1 MSGKSITVLGGGSAY
16 TPGLVE
22 GLLRQ
27 RGQLPFRRLVLMD
40 IDQTKLDTITAL
52 VKRMVAAVDPE
63 AEVVG
68 TTDRGEALTGA
79 DFVLCQIRVGGL
91 PARHLDEKLP
101 LKYDVIGQETTGP
114 GGFAMAL
121 RTIPVMVDIAREME
135 RRCPDAWLINY
146 TNPTG
151 IVAEALHRATG
162 VKMISICDIPI
173 SIQHFV
179 AIAMGVPREAVE
191 LDYVG
196 LNHLGW
202 VRHVWHGGRDVM
214 PLLRQM
220 ADSFDVSHLPPGFV
234 LEDDRLTQ
242 DLHYMLK
249 LFKRTGV
256 IPSPYL
262 MYYYYSDELLARL
275 KAAPLT
281 RAEEVMAIERDLLP
295 FYREAAGQAQVD
307 LWKKRGGD
315 WHADMMIGV
324 VAAIANDS
332 QKPYI
337 VNVPNN
343 GAVKGLP
350 DDKVVE
356 LPAIV
361 GRRGAQALVIGEVPP
376 DMRGLMQVV
385 GAYETLTVEA
395 ALEGSYDKA
404 LRALALHP
412 LVPSITVA
420 GRLLDDYLAAHRA
433 YLPQFHANGRR
444 EG

>member
-1 MSGKSITVLGGGSAY
+1 MDRKNITVLGGGSAY
-16 TPGLVE
+16 TPGLIE
-22 GLLRQ
+22 GLLRLKE
-27 RGQLPFRRLVLMD
+27 RLPLKRLVLMD
-40 IDQTKLDTITAL
+40 IDRTKLEIVTAL
-52 VKRMVAAVDPE
+52 VARLVGAADP
-63 AEVVG
+63 AVQVIA
-68 TTDRGEALTGA
+68 TTDRAEALEGA

-91 PARHLDEKLP
+91 AARHLDEKLP

-121 RTIPVMVDIAREME
+121 RTIPVMVDIARDME
-135 RRCPDAWLINY
+135 RRCPEAWLINY

-151 IVAEALHRATG
+151 MVAEALHKATN

-173 SIQHFV
+173 AIQHFL
-179 AIAMGVPREAVE
+179 AIALGVPRSALD

-202 VRHVWHGGRDVM
+202 VRRVWRDGQDVL
-214 PLLRQM
+214 PLLREM
-220 ADSFDVSHLPPGFV
+220 ADAFDISQLPPGFV
-234 LEDDRLTQ
+234 LEDERTTK
-242 DLHYMLK
+242 DLYYMLR
-249 LFKRTGV
+249 LFKKIGV

-275 KAAPLT
+275 KAAPQT

-295 FYREAAGQAQVD
+295 FYREAAAQPEID

-315 WHADMMIGV
+315 WHADMMMGM

-332 QKPYI
+332 GERFI
-337 VNVPNN
+337 VNLPNN

-356 LPAIV
+356 LPAVV
-361 GRRGAQALVIGEVPP
+361 GQRGAQALVVGEVQP
-376 DMRGLMQVV
+376 DMLGLMQVV

-404 LRALALHP
+404 LRALTLHP

-420 GRLLDDYLAAHRA
+420 EKLLDDYLAAHREH
-433 YLPQFHANGRR
+433 LPQFAGRW
-444 EG
+444 GA